1 MKKHGRLFCALLL
14 SILLIGALAVGCG
27 ETSLE
32 SSGTSVTSGT
42 STESEIS
49 TGASSASDE
58 DGSDEASSDSSSSS
72 EEEDDGVNGG
82 TWTGEVPLS

>member
-27 ETSLE
+27 EIALE
-32 SSGTSVTSGT
+32 SPLNSESSTKIENSTS
-42 STESEIS
+42 EKP
-49 TGASSASDE
+49 D
-58 DGSDEASSDSSSSS
+58 SDSVGNDDGDSNSANSS
-72 EEEDDGVNGG
+72 EEGKDDSVNGG